1 MNGGLYKHNVYLT
14 GFKLTRTEKAQ
25 AIAALI
31 KICIALINQ
40 TNFNTFRTKK
50 KLTTQT
56 KLEHNK
62 KEVQTLIS
70 LKFVFA
76 SLIKIIMSNLQQWLP
91 AYH

>member
-31 KICIALINQ
+31 KICIALINR

-50 KLTTQT
+50 TNT
-56 KLEHNK
+56 NK
-62 KEVQTLIS
+62 TRT
-70 LKFVFA
+70 
-76 SLIKIIMSNLQQWLP
+76 
-91 AYH
+91 

>member
-31 KICIALINQ
+31 KICIALMNR

-50 KLTTQT
+50 TNNT
-56 KLEHNK
+56 NK
-62 KEVQTLIS
+62 TRT
-70 LKFVFA
+70 
-76 SLIKIIMSNLQQWLP
+76 
-91 AYH
+91 

>member
-31 KICIALINQ
+31 KICIALINK

-50 KLTTQT
+50 KTNNT
-56 KLEHNK
+56 NK
-62 KEVQTLIS
+62 TRT
-70 LKFVFA
+70 
-76 SLIKIIMSNLQQWLP
+76 
-91 AYH
+91 